1 MSRKAALQHNFSTRT
16 LTPNFTVGGEAIQ
29 QSQFCNFFRIL
40 KTKSLIHTM
49 EIPRLELDDPKLAK
63 RVVDLVAPLVIT
75 AQKQEKMIEVLERE
89 LDMGLQHGLSGQA
102 SLERQIKDSL
112 ANNVC
117 LIFHSFNL
125 EQGKEHVNWLFM
137 FFMLGI

>member
-1 MSRKAALQHNFSTRT
+1 
-16 LTPNFTVGGEAIQ
+16 
-29 QSQFCNFFRIL
+29 
-40 KTKSLIHTM
+40 M
-49 EIPRLELDDPKLAK
+49 EIPRLELEDPKLAK

-89 LDMGLQHGLSGQA
+89 LDLGLQHGLSGQA

-112 ANNVC
+112 ANNAC

-125 EQGKEHVNWLFM
+125 EQGKGHVNWLFM
-137 FFMLGI
+137 FFYVFLMRDKSLKCIHRVRINPDGKYLHSLPPGWVRKCLSLFI